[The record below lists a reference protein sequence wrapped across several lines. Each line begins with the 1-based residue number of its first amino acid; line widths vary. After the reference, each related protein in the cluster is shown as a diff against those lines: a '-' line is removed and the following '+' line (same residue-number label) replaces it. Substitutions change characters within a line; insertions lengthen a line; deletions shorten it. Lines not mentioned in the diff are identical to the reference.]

1 MLGSFFRADQG
12 AVTTDWVALSAGI
25 IVLGIVVAYSVMGDS
40 HAYLD
45 QKFDTLNADIANG
58 RDELA
63 NVARDITLNR

>member
-1 MLGSFFRADQG
+1 MLVRFIRADRG

-25 IVLGIVVAYSVMGDS
+25 IVLGMVVAYSVMGDS

-45 QKFDTLNADIANG
+45 EKFDLLNEDLAKG

-63 NVARDITLNR
+63 NATRDVTINR